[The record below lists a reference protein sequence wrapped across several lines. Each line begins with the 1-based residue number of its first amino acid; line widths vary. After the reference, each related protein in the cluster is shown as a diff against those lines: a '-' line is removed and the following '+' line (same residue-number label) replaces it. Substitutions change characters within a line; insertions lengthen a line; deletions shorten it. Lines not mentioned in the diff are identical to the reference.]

1 MRRFS
6 IRSELEHGNNRAG
19 SRVDL
24 DVHAKNRDL
33 LRRMI
38 ASGGALVGAAGVAA
52 FPWPGMF
59 WTRAIPTAL
68 FALSAG
74 FVQTRSV
81 GANVLARALWG
92 STALLAAMDIVVGPA
107 SERATCLGLLAAT
120 MIALV
125 AAGKRGLDE
134 DAVPH
139 TFKPVAFRWLLF
151 ASMLLAATDAH
162 TLLFY
167 GVAWLEGWSS
177 VMPPLVLGVLALVS
191 AIGLF
196 RMRAWGLFGTLA
208 VNAVV
213 LVAAL
218 TGTLEVP
225 PPVAVLLA
233 CSSFAQLLLPIPI
246 IRAITGHGRAAAA
259 TAAAALATPRAR
271 FADAEVD
278 VARAEAELE
287 AEADAIATPAP
298 LVRRAS

>member
-6 IRSELEHGNNRAG
+6 IRSRARTGNNGGG
-19 SRVDL
+19 SRVDH
-24 DVHAKNRDL
+24 DVQATKREL
-33 LRRMI
+33 LRRAI
-38 ASGGALVGAAGVAA
+38 AGGGALVGAAGVAA

-92 STALLAAMDIVVGPA
+92 STALLAAIDLVVGPA
-107 SERATCLGLLAAT
+107 SERATCVALLAAT
-120 MIALV
+120 VTALV

-177 VMPPLVLGVLALVS
+177 VMPPLVLGILALVS

-225 PPVAVLLA
+225 PPVALLLA

-246 IRAITGHGRAAAA
+246 IRAITARRRAPA
-259 TAAAALATPRAR
+259 TATATLVIPRAR
-271 FADAEVD
+271 FAPALDAD
-278 VARAEAELE
+278 DARDADLE
-287 AEADAIATPAP
+287 AEADAIATPEP
-298 LVRRAS
+298 LLRRTS